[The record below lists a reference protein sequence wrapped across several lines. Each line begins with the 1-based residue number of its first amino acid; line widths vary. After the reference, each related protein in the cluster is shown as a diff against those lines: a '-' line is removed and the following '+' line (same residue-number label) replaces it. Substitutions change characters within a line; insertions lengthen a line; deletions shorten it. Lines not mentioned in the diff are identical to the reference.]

1 MVKKLWR
8 IVQNFFRN
16 GYYLNCKYRLQ
27 KFINAF
33 SYDVIPRDD
42 VVCQLPQKSKGSK
55 KTELILFLYGILKP
69 PEGDLWVSK
78 YAQNLNDAYKK
89 YLC

>member
-1 MVKKLWR
+1 MVKKLGR

-42 VVCQLPQKSKGSK
+42 VVCQLPQKANGSK
-55 KTELILFLYGILKP
+55 TLDLFCFYM
-69 PEGDLWVSK
+69 V
-78 YAQNLNDAYKK
+78 Y
-89 YLC
+89 